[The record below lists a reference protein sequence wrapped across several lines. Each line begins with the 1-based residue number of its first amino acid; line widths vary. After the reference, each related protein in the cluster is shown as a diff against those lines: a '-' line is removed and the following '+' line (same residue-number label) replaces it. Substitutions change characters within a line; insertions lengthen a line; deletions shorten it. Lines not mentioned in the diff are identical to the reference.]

1 MTELLMMLS
10 FAKQLGFDLA
20 ELFKMTIIFFMVL
33 ITLVLLYWRVM
44 KKFIKATDRNSDAL
58 SAFAVTFE
66 RNLSMADEDRVAT
79 KKDIETIKVRM
90 EHIENILQH

>member
-10 FAKQLGFDLA
+10 FARQLGFDLM

-33 ITLVLLYWRVM
+33 TTLVLLYWRVM
-44 KKFIKATDRNSDAL
+44 KKFIKATDRNTDAL
-58 SAFAVTFE
+58 SSFAVTFE
-66 RNLSMADEDRVAT
+66 KHLSMADQDRVAT